1 MSEEMKAPDLTTD
14 PKAQTFLEG
23 FVKQEILVIL
33 IHMPSRMSTSK
44 HLELRAV
51 RAWCEAAIK
60 GFNDSLAAR
69 TGVAGA
75 EHPSSEFIVVEIRK
89 SGAVRTTTLEE
100 WRSDPLL
107 DKASAS

>member
-1 MSEEMKAPDLTTD
+1 MTEETKAPDLNSD

-33 IHMPSRMSTSK
+33 IHMPTRMSTSK

-51 RAWCEAAIK
+51 RGWCEAAIK
-60 GFNDSLAAR
+60 GFNESLANR

-89 SGAVRTTTLEE
+89 SGAVRTTTLDE
-100 WRSDPLL
+100 WKRDPLL
-107 DKASAS
+107 DKAASS